1 MRPSALFLSLSL
13 LALPTTLACGDKDG
27 DDSGAPTDGGGTDGG
42 ADGGGT
48 GGDGGTSGDGGT
60 GGDGGGTTFD
70 CATEAWADQ
79 TGDAKG
85 EYMYNCVV
93 PVMKPIFQAHDP
105 ERFADFGCATCHGE
119 DFGGGT
125 YQMPALWALD
135 WGDMGSWPE
144 GYNDFMTTQVV
155 PEMATLLGGA
165 PYDPT
170 SNPEGFGC
178 NGCHR

>member
-1 MRPSALFLSLSL
+1 MRTSALFLSLSL
-13 LALPTTLACGDKDG
+13 LALPATLACGDKDG

-42 ADGGGT
+42 ADGGT
-48 GGDGGTSGDGGT
+48 GGD
-60 GGDGGGTTFD
+60 GGTTFD
-70 CATEAWADQ
+70 CATETWAEQ
-79 TGDAKG
+79 TGESKG

-105 ERFADFGCATCHGE
+105 ERFADFGCATCHGA

-125 YQMPALWALD
+125 YQMPAVWALD
-135 WGDMGSWPE
+135 WSDMESWPE
-144 GYNDFMTTQVV
+144 GYNEFMTTQVV
-155 PEMATLLGGA
+155 PEMATLLGVA